1 MALHW
6 CALINNVAQITEDA
20 QGFFKDQNHTQGQL
34 HKQKMSQDTHHPSSL
49 NFEWGKAFFF
59 FFLKFQHLW
68 NVQMSHDRLMKYWN
82 IYDIMNMSD
91 KPAEAALNEGEKC
104 WQD

>member
-59 FFLKFQHLW
+59 FFWSF
-68 NVQMSHDRLMKYWN
+68 N
-82 IYDIMNMSD
+82 ICEMYKWAMIGWWSIETFMT
-91 KPAEAALNEGEKC
+91 
-104 WQD
+104 

>member
-1 MALHW
+1 MLINKPLHLNSMALHW

-59 FFLKFQHLW
+59 FSEVSTFVKCT
-68 NVQMSHDRLMKYWN
+68 
-82 IYDIMNMSD
+82 
-91 KPAEAALNEGEKC
+91 NEP
-104 WQD
+104 W